1 MHVLYIHIYI
11 RMCVDGCGWVDFSRV
26 CECVK
31 GMHAERVKENL
42 SVCSAGGHLELLHD
56 EAIHQSKQPW
66 VNLGQHVLGVSYHPA
81 ALVITLRG

>member
-1 MHVLYIHIYI
+1 MCMSLHEYLCLSGNAEICGYIY
-11 RMCVDGCGWVDFSRV
+11 
-26 CECVK
+26 
-31 GMHAERVKENL
+31 
-42 SVCSAGGHLELLHD
+42 LLHD

>member
-1 MHVLYIHIYI
+1 MVSYGSSTFIL
-11 RMCVDGCGWVDFSRV
+11 
-26 CECVK
+26 
-31 GMHAERVKENL
+31 AEGLKVPIKTLQVPIKRDNEDL
-42 SVCSAGGHLELLHD
+42 LLHD